1 MRRRLKILIF
11 LLAGT
16 AAYTILGYIDPAM
29 GEGASCG
36 KKYFQIEFY
45 ENMSLYSLIIGFV
58 LVFSGILLDKKK
70 IKACLFVL
78 AVVPFGA
85 WIYVHYVVEFDQLK
99 QVVFNYN
106 VAAENA
112 LANIAEAQDRI
123 KSEQDTY
130 LQDLNKLYSHTA
142 GSHGVDPCVKI
153 IKLEATWN
161 TWYAEAR
168 HVSSPNKI
176 TWDSQRGSS
185 LKKG

>member
-16 AAYTILGYIDPAM
+16 AAYTIPGYIDPAM
-29 GEGASCG
+29 AEGTSCG
-36 KKYFQIEFY
+36 KKYFPTEFY
-45 ENMSLYSLIIGFV
+45 ENMSLYSMIIGFV

-85 WIYVHYVVEFDQLK
+85 WIYVHYFVEFDQLK

-161 TWYAEAR
+161 RWYGEAR

-176 TWDSQRGSS
+176 TWDSQSGSS